1 MLNPAS
7 LMASVALFLP
17 LAAAQAPVA
26 VPADGLA
33 PEAVEQEPAAFDSGE
48 DAAYRV
54 SLEANRAPKVGQ
66 VRIEQRVVIRIS
78 PRPRA
83 TRQDLLAQLPRGEV
97 ATRLE
102 ERPMGKC
109 VAVQRIA
116 GVGTTNDNRLVLFM
130 NDRRIVSA
138 RLEKSCKPE
147 DFYSGFYVERNEDG
161 MLCVKRDEL
170 QSRAGAKC
178 GVDSFRQLVAV
189 PDE

>member
-7 LMASVALFLP
+7 SMASIALLLP
-17 LAAAQAPVA
+17 LAAAYGPVA
-26 VPADGLA
+26 LPAERLA
-33 PEAVEQEPAAFDSGE
+33 PSAAEQEATAFDTGE
-48 DAAYRV
+48 EKTYRA
-54 SLEANRAPKVGQ
+54 SLEATEPPRVGQ
-66 VRIEQRVVIRIS
+66 VRIEQRVVIRVS

-83 TRQDLLAQLPRGEV
+83 TRQDLLAQLPRGEM

-102 ERPMGKC
+102 ERPMGNC

-130 NDRRIVSA
+130 SDRRIVSA

-178 GVDSFRQLVAV
+178 GVDAFRQLVAV
-189 PDE
+189 RDE

>member
-1 MLNPAS
+1 MLNSASSMAS
-7 LMASVALFLP
+7 LALLLP
-17 LAAAQAPVA
+17 LAAAYGPA
-26 VPADGLA
+26 VPGGHLS
-33 PEAVEQEPAAFDSGE
+33 PEAGEEAPTAFDTGE
-48 DAAYRV
+48 EATYRV
-54 SLEANRAPKVGQ
+54 SLEAIEPPRVGQ

-83 TRQDLLAQLPRGEV
+83 TRQELLAQLPRGEV

-102 ERPMGKC
+102 ERPMGNC

-116 GVGTTNDNRLVLFM
+116 GVGTSNDNRLILFM
-130 NDRRIVSA
+130 SDRRIVSA

-147 DFYSGFYVERNEDG
+147 DFYSGFYVERNDDG

>member
-1 MLNPAS
+1 MLHPAS
-7 LMASVALFLP
+7 SLASIALLLP
-17 LAAAQAPVA
+17 LAAAYGPAALPV
-26 VPADGLA
+26 DRLA
-33 PEAVEQEPAAFDSGE
+33 PGAADEAPAAFDTGE
-48 DAAYRV
+48 DNTYRV
-54 SLEANRAPKVGQ
+54 SLEATEPPRVGQ

-83 TRQDLLAQLPRGEV
+83 TRQELLAQLPRGEM
-97 ATRLE
+97 ATKLE

-109 VAVQRIA
+109 VSVQRIA
-116 GVGTTNDNRLVLFM
+116 GVGTSNDNRLILFM
-130 NDRRIVSA
+130 SDRRIVSA

-178 GVDSFRQLVAV
+178 GVDAFRQLVAV